1 MTFLLD
7 PRIHRVWRTPSILQF
22 GVDRP
27 VLTLSGLSD
36 AEERMLVALESG
48 VTLSGL
54 QLVSA
59 RAGGDP
65 SRCSE
70 FLKRVE
76 RVLVPARDPLS
87 PSRPVASPL
96 VVLDGQGSTAT
107 RSAQVLRESGLD
119 VRAGLRW
126 DDPAIADAR
135 AAVIVGS
142 FAIEPERHQRWL
154 RRDIPHL
161 PIVFGDRTAT
171 VGPFVEPGDGPCIG
185 CVDRQRTDDDPDW
198 PAMASQLS
206 TRPVRYE
213 TSLVSS
219 ALASI
224 AAWII
229 VDRVLKGSRNFSA
242 LSLAF
247 DFESGVTTEREH
259 LPHAECGCRA
269 LPGSGMAD
277 EPRRGRPDFQPE
289 TS

>member
-1 MTFLLD
+1 MTFVLD
-7 PRIHRVWRTPSILQF
+7 HRIHRVWRTPSILQF
-22 GVDRP
+22 GVERP

-54 QLVSA
+54 HLVSA

-65 SRCSE
+65 ACIAP

-76 RVLVPARDPLS
+76 PVLLPADDS
-87 PSRPVASPL
+87 AGAGQAARPM
-96 VVLDGQGSTAT
+96 VVLDGRGSTAA
-107 RSAQVLRESGLD
+107 RLMQVLAESGID

-126 DDPAIADAR
+126 DDPAIAESR

-171 VGPFVEPGDGPCIG
+171 IGPFVEPGSGPCVG
-185 CVDRQRTDDDPDW
+185 CVDRRRTDEDPDW

-219 ALASI
+219 AVASLA
-224 AAWII
+224 ARAV
-229 VDRVLKGSRNFSA
+229 VDRVLNSIRGISA
-242 LSLAF
+242 SSLAV
-247 DFESGVTTEREH
+247 DYATGVTSEREH
-259 LPHAECGCRA
+259 RPHEECGCRA
-269 LPGSGMAD
+269 LPETETAD
-277 EPRRGRPDFQPE
+277 APQHDRPDFPPA